1 MTPSSSA
8 VDSGLRVKAVL
19 CLMLFFAV
27 LGPGLWHL
35 WKYTP
40 WSSFVPPAP
49 LLATDLPGAAVEIPQ
64 APLETSQIAIPRTI
78 VLRAAPNC
86 PDPAD
91 AAATAQRLARDGVRR
106 VLLQFKQDET
116 DEFEGGSLF
125 FPSPLAPV
133 AAGFEDGRLLRFAE
147 AMAAAGIEV
156 CAWVPLLHD
165 PAAARLH
172 PEWQA
177 QNVAVEEEG
186 HALTGWWSRSKSG
199 RMSKTQPGWL
209 CPRHPDVRRYE
220 ATIVRAAVESCRPFL
235 RGVYVDFIRFDDDF
249 SCVCPRCLGET
260 AKLAGKKSVKAGDL
274 PAALAN
280 RSSLWK
286 AWTAG
291 RGDAIREVA
300 DTMRNAIEEV
310 APDLWLGACVLPF
323 SANDYRLNTQSGQ
336 DLTKLC
342 LAGVDEIMLMGYWDD
357 WALSPGWL
365 AESLRNAERQTHGE
379 ARVSC
384 VLDGDMSVQRTMATL
399 DALRDWKGE
408 RAFFHYGA
416 WRSEVLAGL
425 RQAEARLA
433 EIGRMPSPASTA
445 LVVRIDTEPDSNGSY
460 EKVNPE
466 MIRSLLRLFA
476 EEDIPATFVTCGRL
490 AEIEPEVILEAHRA
504 GHEIAVHAYD
514 HEQLD
519 ERPDAEQIAIVDR
532 SLAVFRRLGVPISGF
547 AAPRNS
553 ITPAVR
559 DRLIAHGLLWDGS
572 EAYDPQISW
581 LNAEAVASST
591 NDRAGIVVLPFI
603 VPNDW
608 DARHHQHLSAP
619 EMAAAWE
626 TRLVKTIDTRTNLF
640 VLGIHQWIVAEPG
653 NLDAVRRFIRFAKT
667 RRECRFVTAR
677 EAARQV
683 LAEGARADG
692 LAWRWNDAPEPFHLA
707 R

>member
-8 VDSGLRVKAVL
+8 VDSALRVKASL

-49 LLATDLPGAAVEIPQ
+49 LLATELPGAAVEIPQ
-64 APLETSQIAIPRTI
+64 APLETSQAAIPRTI
-78 VLRAAPNC
+78 ILRAAPNC
-86 PDPAD
+86 PVPAD

-147 AMAAAGIEV
+147 ALAAADIEV

-165 PAAARLH
+165 PAAARVH

-177 QNVAVEEEG
+177 QNFAVEEED
-186 HALTGWWSRSKSG
+186 HALTGWWSGPKSG
-199 RMSKTQPGWL
+199 PRSKTQLGWL
-209 CPRHPDVRRYE
+209 CPRNPDARRYE
-220 ATIVRAAVESCRPFL
+220 AAIVRAAVESCRLL
-235 RGVYVDFIRFDDDF
+235 RGVYVDFMRFDDDF

-280 RSSLWK
+280 HSSLWK

-310 APDLWLGACVLPF
+310 IPDLWLGACVLPF

-342 LAGVDEIMLMGYWDD
+342 RAGVDEIMLMGYWDD

-365 AESLRNAERQTHGE
+365 AESLRNAEAQIRGE

-416 WRSEVLAGL
+416 WRPEVLAGL

-433 EIGRMPSPASTA
+433 EIGRMPSPGSTA
-445 LVVRIDTEPDSNGSY
+445 VVVRIDTEPDSNGSY

-476 EEDIPATFVTCGRL
+476 EEDEPATFVTCGRL
-490 AEIEPEVILEAHRA
+490 AEIEPDIILEAHRA

-519 ERPDAEQIAIVDR
+519 LRPDDEQIAIVDR
-532 SLAVFRRLGVPISGF
+532 TPRGFSPIGRSYFRFRR
-547 AAPRNS
+547 
-553 ITPAVR
+553 PA
-559 DRLIAHGLLWDGS
+559 
-572 EAYDPQISW
+572 Q
-581 LNAEAVASST
+581 
-591 NDRAGIVVLPFI
+591 
-603 VPNDW
+603 
-608 DARHHQHLSAP
+608 
-619 EMAAAWE
+619 
-626 TRLVKTIDTRTNLF
+626 
-640 VLGIHQWIVAEPG
+640 
-653 NLDAVRRFIRFAKT
+653 
-667 RRECRFVTAR
+667 
-677 EAARQV
+677 
-683 LAEGARADG
+683 
-692 LAWRWNDAPEPFHLA
+692 
-707 R
+707 